1 MASRPLTP
9 ERAIRRPWR
18 VDLRAVL
25 SVLVTVVAIG
35 GMLMYAGS
43 LSDTRPLLVAVRD
56 LPAGATLTRDD
67 LSVAQVR
74 VDDAI
79 YVAAVPADRLGAIVG
94 KELAEPVHSQQ
105 ILVRAQVSDRPR
117 LAPDQL
123 ALTIPVKAE
132 SAAGGRLRA
141 GDEVR
146 VFVTRDKNT
155 PEPDTTV
162 VLERVRIYGVDYD
175 ERAVVTGSTVGG
187 PAEMGP
193 LASVTLIVTGE
204 GARVLA
210 AARHGGELD
219 VALLP
224 PLPTPR
230 PVSPVDGDTGPAPA
244 GTPASANPTTSGKSR

>member
-74 VDDAI
+74 VDDSI
-79 YVAAVPADRLGAIVG
+79 YAAAVPADTLGEIVG

-105 ILVRAQVSDRPR
+105 ILARAQVSDRPR
-117 LAPDQL
+117 LASDQL
-123 ALTIPVKAE
+123 ALTVPVKAE
-132 SAAGGRLRA
+132 SAAGGRLRV

-146 VFVTRDKNT
+146 VFVTRNKNA
-155 PEPDTTV
+155 PEPATAV
-162 VLERVRIYGVDYD
+162 VLERVRIYGINHD
-175 ERAVVTGSTVGG
+175 EHAVVTGSATGG
-187 PAEMGP
+187 RAETGP

-204 GARVLA
+204 QARALA
-210 AARHGGELD
+210 SARHGGELD

-224 PLPTPR
+224 PLPAARQEDTK
-230 PVSPVDGDTGPAPA
+230 PVPT
-244 GTPASANPTTSGKSR
+244 GTPTPTNPNTRGRGQ